1 MNIMKARIVWFPE
14 LLTYIDYD
22 YLEDSVSWDQEQDHL
37 ANVRKYLKEDGL
49 LFPAIIAFNHNHD
62 KYEIHGGHF
71 RFKAA
76 KELGYDGLEAY
87 KVSHPRDVL
96 YLTEFNQMCYKHYLE
111 LKKIKENHRPNIKFI

>member
-49 LFPAIIAFNHNHD
+49 LFPAIIAFNHNQD
-62 KYEIHGGHF
+62 KYEIHG
-71 RFKAA
+71 
-76 KELGYDGLEAY
+76 
-87 KVSHPRDVL
+87 
-96 YLTEFNQMCYKHYLE
+96 
-111 LKKIKENHRPNIKFI
+111 